1 MWNSTTCL
9 VPGSKQTAITAGGAE
24 KDKNGG
30 KTMSDKRTEVDS
42 VENRNRLLANLTSHI
57 GQHNAIGMAALY
69 EAVFD
74 LPWTN
79 RVNDTRK
86 LRRLITI
93 LREEG
98 VPICSVAKSNGG
110 GYYLAAA
117 GSEFTEFIRRN
128 KYRALR
134 ILHRIAKMMKT
145 TLPNYLGQLK
155 LEAESKTD
163 GKE

>member
-1 MWNSTTCL
+1 MSEEKRE
-9 VPGSKQTAITAGGAE
+9 KQELDTI
-24 KDKNGG
+24 
-30 KTMSDKRTEVDS
+30 
-42 VENRNRLLANLTSHI
+42 ENRNKLLAELTSHI
-57 GQHNAIGMAALY
+57 GEHNAIGMAALY
-69 EAVFD
+69 EAVFH
-74 LPWTN
+74 LPWNN

-86 LRRLITI
+86 LRRLVTI
-93 LREEG
+93 LRTEG

-117 GSEFTEFIRRN
+117 GSEFAEFIRRY

-134 ILHRIAKMMKT
+134 ILSRLAKMMKT

-155 LEAESKTD
+155 LEAESKAD